1 MTASYEKLIEELYKS
16 DKSKLE
22 TALESDAKEILND
35 ERMRSLL
42 KEFILRLDKDSNF
55 EPSSMTSIRYFE
67 LLKTIDNLQDFHRE
81 LEEVKSFGSRDH
93 HLRKVVDESTLH
105 RFVHRQKVKCY
116 RNVDDSDEYN
126 RFKEYLKNKYQ
137 SRRRH

>member
-1 MTASYEKLIEELYKS
+1 MTASYEKLIEELYKT
-16 DKSKLE
+16 DKTKLE

-42 KEFILRLDKDSNF
+42 KEFIMRLDKDSNF

-67 LLKTIDNLQDFHRE
+67 LLTTIESLQDFHRE
-81 LEEVKSFGSRDH
+81 LEEVKCFGTRDQ
-93 HLRKVVDESTLH
+93 HLIKVVDDSSLH
-105 RFVHRQKVKCY
+105 RFLHRQKVKCY
-116 RNVDDSDEYN
+116 RRVDDSDEYG
-126 RFKEYLKNKYQ
+126 RFKEYLKIKYQ

>member
-1 MTASYEKLIEELYKS
+1 MTASYEKLIEELYKT
-16 DKSKLE
+16 DKTKLE

-55 EPSSMTSIRYFE
+55 EPSSMNSIRYFE
-67 LLKTIDNLQDFHRE
+67 LLATIDSLQDFHRE
-81 LEEVKSFGSRDH
+81 VEEVKNFGPRDQ
-93 HLRKVVDESTLH
+93 HLIKVVDDSSLH
-105 RFVHRQKVKCY
+105 RFLHRQKVKCY
-116 RNVDDSDEYN
+116 RRVDDSDEYS